1 MFSLKYYHQRFV
13 RKISKISETGRGDSR
28 QHCDCP
34 PLLPLRFWVFI
45 SEIKLTKQSAFDFE
59 AQSSLNHS
67 I

>member
-1 MFSLKYYHQRFV
+1 MFSLKYYHQRL
-13 RKISKISETGRGDSR
+13 SEKFQKFLKLGGVTADNTVTAS
-28 QHCDCP
+28 